1 VKSSYQKNSF
11 SFFIQFLERISIFLL
26 THFLSIPSSLQDG
39 VIHFISTSG
48 LGYLIPTFMK
58 LYEISPV
65 LVIVFVIV
73 LLLLIHFLIRL
84 DDQERKNML
93 RDMSKKPS
101 ISPSSLEKS
110 TSIENV
116 ERELVLLPTQ
126 PNQLKSKDSVE
137 LSSSFEGQDNS
148 KNREMVSFTGTSSY
162 LLEMT
167 NILDDNSSIE
177 SEVDSKDERFSSSS
191 THSRISIGSKTHI
204 P

>member
-1 VKSSYQKNSF
+1 MEGKNFNAASYLFVSNHLSHLHPHLTQSRIIMEFSTPWPKISYKIDTIDVKSSYQKNSF
-11 SFFIQFLERISIFLL
+11 SFFIQFIERISIFLL

-39 VIHFISTSG
+39 VIHLISTSG

-73 LLLLIHFLIRL
+73 LLFLIHFLIRL

-116 ERELVLLPTQ
+116 EWKEE
-126 PNQLKSKDSVE
+126 N
-137 LSSSFEGQDNS
+137 NH
-148 KNREMVSFTGTSSY
+148 
-162 LLEMT
+162 
-167 NILDDNSSIE
+167 
-177 SEVDSKDERFSSSS
+177 DE
-191 THSRISIGSKTHI
+191 I